1 MAKPRAARWTVPTVI
16 SALMMTGVLLALA
29 AAPPGPS
36 GPSRPGGG
44 PSPSGPV
51 AMTERG
57 PVRGTSHEGYQ
68 TFQGI
73 PYAAPPVGERRWTS
87 PRPAAAWRGIRDATT
102 PGNPCPQ
109 NSEVGEIATGSVD
122 EDCLFVNVTTPAAG
136 GSPRP
141 RPVMVWLHG
150 GAYAMGAGADYDA
163 HRLAVQGDVVVVTVN
178 YRLGIF
184 GFLAHPGLAGSG
196 TFGLRDQQA
205 ALRWVRRNAAF
216 FGGDPRSVT
225 LFGESAGAS
234 STCAQLVSPSAAG
247 LFDRAILE
255 SGPCTVDEHMAY
267 AAAPIPLA
275 RAENV
280 GVDLAIQAGC
290 EEKPNAAA
298 AGRARVLDCLR
309 RLPARAL
316 LDLRHPDSPSSP
328 PAFRPAYGTP
338 LLPRSPDT
346 ALRAGRFLR
355 VPLLAGV
362 NRDEGRY
369 YAWIQELGGPM
380 SVEGFRRL
388 LADTFG
394 AAAERIAARYPVPE
408 HGTPVL
414 AWGAVV
420 TDHYFACPA
429 LSTQQ
434 LVGRW
439 ERVYGYE
446 FADRNAPDLGLG
458 APPEFPLGAYHS
470 AELSYLFDF
479 GPSELTPAQR
489 RLSDAMIGYW
499 TAFARR
505 GDPNGPGLPR
515 WSASG
520 PESSGVQ
527 RLAPGNGGVRPVD
540 LAAEHQC
547 DLWATITPTTTPSP

>member
-1 MAKPRAARWTVPTVI
+1 MRKPRAAHWTVPSVI
-16 SALMMTGVLLALA
+16 SAVMLTGVLLVTV

-36 GPSRPGGG
+36 GPVGPNRPDGG
-44 PSPSGPV
+44 PSSSGPV
-51 AMTERG
+51 AMTDRG
-57 PVRGTSHEGYQ
+57 LVRGTSREGYQ

-73 PYAAPPVGERRWTS
+73 PYAAPPVGERRWTA
-87 PRPAAAWRGIRDATT
+87 PRPAPAWRGIRDGTT
-102 PGNPCPQ
+102 PGSPCPQ
-109 NSEVGEIATGSVD
+109 GPSGEITCGSVE

-136 GSPRP
+136 SSPRP

-150 GAYAMGAGADYDA
+150 GGYSDGAASSYDA

-196 TFGLRDQQA
+196 TFALLDQQA

-216 FGGDPRSVT
+216 FGGDPRNVT

-255 SGPCTVDEHMAY
+255 SGPCTVDEHMEY
-267 AAAPIPLA
+267 AAAPVPLA
-275 RAENV
+275 RAEQT
-280 GVDLAIQAGC
+280 GVELATQAGC
-290 EEKPNAAA
+290 EEDPGAAPV
-298 AGRARVLDCLR
+298 GPARVLDCLR

-328 PAFRPAYGTP
+328 PTFRPAYGTP
-338 LLPRSPDT
+338 LLPRSPEA
-346 ALRAGRFLR
+346 ALRSGRFLR

-369 YAWIQELGGPM
+369 YAWLQELESPM
-380 SVEGFRRL
+380 SIERFRGL
-388 LADTFG
+388 LASTFG
-394 AAAERIAARYPVPE
+394 AAAERIAARYPVAE

-434 LVGRW
+434 LVGRR
-439 ERVYGYE
+439 ERVFGYE
-446 FADRNAPDLGLG
+446 FADRNAPNLGVG

-479 GPSELTPAQR
+479 GPSQLTRAQR
-489 RLSDAMIGYW
+489 RLSDTMIGYW

-505 GDPNGPGLPR
+505 GDPNGPGRPR

-520 PESSGVQ
+520 PDGSLVQ

-540 LAAEHQC
+540 LAVEHQC
-547 DLWATITPTTTPSP
+547 DFWATIPTTPSP